1 MLSNISGGTLNQHNH
16 IMNTDSSN
24 FGNSYSVKEFRAMN
38 NNQALDVVQSPET
51 GKFFFACGRIRGAVS
66 HKIDYTQPCV
76 ISEVKD
82 KDTGEWLFVLHNKRT
97 DNIIMSWD
105 D

>member
-1 MLSNISGGTLNQHNH
+1 MSTS
-16 IMNTDSSN
+16 SSN
-24 FGNSYSVKEFRAMN
+24 FGNTYSVKEFRGLN
-38 NNQALDVVQSPET
+38 NNRPLEVVQSPET
-51 GKFFFACGRIRGAVS
+51 GKLFFACGSIRGAVS
-66 HKIDYTQPCV
+66 HKIDYSQPCV

-82 KDTGEWLFVLHNKRT
+82 KDTGDWIFLLHNKKT